1 MVQPPLLFV
10 DVAEWQTR
18 KIQNLVGNRVGS
30 TPIIDTIYFNK
41 KEELNMMKEL
51 VMEVTNS
58 LPDSATFDDIIE
70 AIYTRLKIEKGLE
83 DTKKGNEITTD
94 ELLKEIKKW

>member
-1 MVQPPLLFV
+1 
-10 DVAEWQTR
+10 
-18 KIQNLVGNRVGS
+18 
-30 TPIIDTIYFNK
+30 
-41 KEELNMMKEL
+41 MMKEL

-70 AIYTRLKIEKGLE
+70 AVYTRLKIEKGLE